1 MLERDKRYIMIT
13 KQDIEAVKA
22 EKLSSKPKEK
32 NCHESRGIV
41 RTKK

>member
-1 MLERDKRYIMIT
+1 MNT
-13 KQDIEAVKA
+13 KENIEAIKA
-22 EKLSSKPKEK
+22 EKLSGKPKEK